1 MITKISVQVI
11 KLRPVTTFL
20 LLLIVFLSAC
30 DNAEFRKQIEAFQ
43 LAMSD
48 SHTAVEA
55 YYLEMNQF
63 EKDLYLLRRELDAK
77 QDLGVVFAPLTPVT
91 PGSSPA
97 LLKDALYINGPFS
110 PKSIQARLDAIKLL
124 GLYGNR
130 LAELAGTTA
139 PTVFETESAA
149 LGKNIVGLSKTFSDL
164 AGSGRD
170 TTAASFAAPVGKL
183 VGIVGKL
190 FLERKRDKELIA
202 VIKEATPQVTELTTQ
217 LMKDFDEV
225 INPQHSSGAKATLA
239 LFVNLYNDERETAG
253 STRAGRKKLLAEIND
268 LAHQYELLT
277 TENPQDMVESM
288 EDANQALLAFANSG
302 QKEPDFSR
310 LVARIGEFRNRA
322 KEIVAAT
329 KEIRDI
335 RRRLRNEN

>member
-1 MITKISVQVI
+1 VI
-11 KLRPVTTFL
+11 KPKPITAFL

-77 QDLGVVFAPLTPVT
+77 QELSVIYANKPSETVPTIV
-91 PGSSPA
+91 
-97 LLKDALYINGPFS
+97 KDALYINGPFS

-130 LAELAGTTA
+130 LAELAGTAA
-139 PTVFETESAA
+139 PTVFENESAA

-170 TTAASFAAPVGKL
+170 ATAGSFAAPIGKL

-190 FLERKRDKELIA
+190 FLERRRDKELVSA
-202 VIKEATPQVTELTTQ
+202 IKEATPHVTELTTQ

-225 INPQHSSGAKATLA
+225 INPQHSSGAKGNIA
-239 LFVNLYNDERETAG
+239 LIVDLYNDERETPG
-253 STRAGRKKLLAEIND
+253 SSRAGRKRLLSEINE
-268 LAHQYELLT
+268 LVHQYELLT
-277 TENPQDMVESM
+277 TENPQEMVQSM

-302 QKEPDFSR
+302 QKEADFSR
-310 LVARIGEFRNRA
+310 LVSRIGEFRDRA
-322 KEIVAAT
+322 KTVVAAT

-335 RRRLRNEN
+335 RRRLRDENGK

>member
-1 MITKISVQVI
+1 MIKKISVRVI
-11 KLRPVTTFL
+11 KPRPMTAFL

-91 PGSSPA
+91 PSSPPTV
-97 LLKDALYINGPFS
+97 LKDALHINGPFS

-164 AGSGRD
+164 AGSGD
-170 TTAASFAAPVGKL
+170 KTAASFAAPVGKL

-239 LFVNLYNDERETAG
+239 LFVNLYNDEREAPG

-268 LAHQYELLT
+268 LAHQYELFT

>member
-1 MITKISVQVI
+1 MNTKRSVRII
-11 KLRPVTTFL
+11 KSKPMTAFL

-30 DNAEFRKQIEAFQ
+30 DNVEFRKQIEAFQ

-77 QDLGVVFAPLTPVT
+77 QDLGVVFAPVT
-91 PGSSPA
+91 PSSPPTV
-97 LLKDALYINGPFS
+97 LKDALYINGPFS

-202 VIKEATPQVTELTTQ
+202 VIKEATPQVTELTNQ

-239 LFVNLYNDERETAG
+239 LFVNLYNDEREAPG
-253 STRAGRKKLLAEIND
+253 STRAGRKKMLSEIND

-322 KEIVAAT
+322 KEIVGAT